1 MAFLQCMSGATQA
14 LINKNYDTICFKNEK
29 IYYNNWYNQ

>member
-1 MAFLQCMSGATQA
+1 MAFLQCVSGATYA

-29 IYYNNWYNQ
+29 NLL